1 MGMLTEEKFEERMD
15 SFAKIVKEGFDAT
28 ATKAEL
34 KATKAELKEELKTEL
49 GKIRAVMVTKDY
61 LDDKL
66 ADLRGDLTIL
76 MRKEDTKLKK
86 LVEKL
91 HAKHVLD
98 DADVRDLAQMEPFP
112 ALAL

>member
-1 MGMLTEEKFEERMD
+1 MAELTQEHFEGYME
-15 SFAKIVKEGFDAT
+15 SFAKMVKEGFDAT

-34 KATKAELKEELKTEL
+34 RKVQAT
-49 GKIRAVMVTKDY
+49 MVTKDY